1 MLASRQP
8 AGVIR
13 MSGTFFMT
21 MTLILEQTFNGL
33 QAGVT
38 LFLVAAGLT
47 LILGIMDFVFLAHGA
62 QVMIGAYAAAAITGA
77 TGNFYLG
84 LLLAIPVTFASGY
97 LLEFLII
104 RHLYQR
110 DHMEQVLATFG
121 LILFFNEVIRIG
133 FGPAALYSDLPPSLS
148 GFVEILPDTP
158 YPAYRFAVILAG
170 LVLALAIHLFVSRTR
185 VGAMVRAGAN
195 NPMMTAALGINI
207 KILFR
212 LIFAT
217 GACFAGVA
225 GMLLG
230 PLTSVQPGMGEPL
243 LILSLVVIIIGGI
256 GSVRGAFI
264 AAIIVG
270 LVDTLG
276 RVFLPALLRLVIDQA
291 AADGA
296 GPALA
301 SMLVY
306 ILMALVLIFR
316 PTGLF
321 PAKGS

>member
-1 MLASRQP
+1 
-8 AGVIR
+8 
-13 MSGTFFMT
+13 MT
-21 MTLILEQTFNGL
+21 LTLILEQAFNGL

-47 LILGIMDFVFLAHGA
+47 LILGIMDVVFLAHGA
-62 QVMIGAYAAAAITGA
+62 QVMIGAYAAAAITAA
-77 TGNFYLG
+77 TGNFYIG
-84 LLLAIPVTFASGY
+84 LLLAVPVTFASGY
-97 LLEFLII
+97 LLEFLLI
-104 RHLYQR
+104 RHLYRR

-121 LILFFNEVIRIG
+121 LILFFNELIRIG

-148 GFVEILPDTP
+148 GFVEILPGTP
-158 YPAYRFAVILAG
+158 YPVYRLGVILVG
-170 LVLALAIHLFVSRTR
+170 LACAVAIHMFVSRTR
-185 VGAMVRAGAN
+185 IGAMVRAGAN
-195 NPMMTAALGINI
+195 NPEMTAALGINI

-225 GMLLG
+225 GMMLG
-230 PLTSVQPGMGEPL
+230 PITAVQPGMGEPL

-276 RVFLPALLRLVIDQA
+276 RVFLPAMLRLVFDQA
-291 AADGA
+291 TADGA
-296 GPALA
+296 GPAVA

-306 ILMALVLIFR
+306 IVMAVVLIFR

-321 PAKGS
+321 TAKG

>member
-1 MLASRQP
+1 M
-8 AGVIR
+8 
-13 MSGTFFMT
+13 TF
-21 MTLILEQTFNGL
+21 TLILEQTFNGL

-47 LILGIMDFVFLAHGA
+47 LILGIMDFVFLAHGS
-62 QVMIGAYAAAAITGA
+62 QVMIGAYAAAAITLA

-84 LLLAIPVTFASGY
+84 VLLAIPVTFASGY
-97 LLEFLII
+97 LVEYLII
-104 RHLYQR
+104 RHLYRR

-121 LILFFNEVIRIG
+121 LILFFNEAIRVS
-133 FGPAALYSDLPPSLS
+133 FGPAALFSDLPPSLS
-148 GFVEILPDTP
+148 GFGEILPATP
-158 YPAYRFAVILAG
+158 YPAYRLGVIIVGLLCAVG
-170 LVLALAIHLFVSRTR
+170 IHLLVSRTR
-185 VGAMVRAGAN
+185 IGAMVRAGAN
-195 NPMMTAALGINI
+195 NPEMTAALGINI

-212 LIFAT
+212 FIFAT
-217 GACFAGVA
+217 GACLAGVA
-225 GMLLG
+225 GMMLG
-230 PLTSVQPGMGEPL
+230 PLTAVQPGMGEPL

-256 GSVRGAFI
+256 GSVRGAFV

-276 RVFLPALLRLVIDQA
+276 RVFLPAILRLFVEQA
-291 AADGA
+291 TADGA

-306 ILMALVLIFR
+306 ILMAVVLIFR

-321 PAKGS
+321 PAKG

>member
-1 MLASRQP
+1 
-8 AGVIR
+8 
-13 MSGTFFMT
+13 MT
-21 MTLILEQTFNGL
+21 LTLILEQAFNGL

-47 LILGIMDFVFLAHGA
+47 LILGIMDVVFLAHGA
-62 QVMIGAYAAAAITGA
+62 QVMIGAYAAAAITAA
-77 TGNFYLG
+77 TGNFYIG
-84 LLLAIPVTFASGY
+84 LLLAVPVTFASGY
-97 LLEFLII
+97 LLEFLLI
-104 RHLYQR
+104 RHLYRR

-121 LILFFNEVIRIG
+121 LILFFNELIRIG

-148 GFVEILPDTP
+148 GFVEILPGTP
-158 YPAYRFAVILAG
+158 YPVYRLGVILVG
-170 LVLALAIHLFVSRTR
+170 LACAVAIHMFVSRTR
-185 VGAMVRAGAN
+185 IGAMVRAGAN
-195 NPMMTAALGINI
+195 NPEMTAALGINI

-225 GMLLG
+225 GMMLG
-230 PLTSVQPGMGEPL
+230 PITAVQPGMGEPL

-276 RVFLPALLRLVIDQA
+276 RVFLPAMLRLVFDQA
-291 AADGA
+291 TADGA
-296 GPALA
+296 GPAVT

-306 ILMALVLIFR
+306 IVMAVVLIFR

-321 PAKGS
+321 PAKG

>member
-1 MLASRQP
+1 M
-8 AGVIR
+8 
-13 MSGTFFMT
+13 TF
-21 MTLILEQTFNGL
+21 TLILEQTFNGL

-47 LILGIMDFVFLAHGA
+47 LILGIMDFVFLAHGS
-62 QVMIGAYAAAAITGA
+62 QVMIGAYAAAAITLA

-84 LLLAIPVTFASGY
+84 ILLAVPVTFASGY
-97 LLEFLII
+97 LLEYLII
-104 RHLYQR
+104 RRLYQR

-121 LILFFNEVIRIG
+121 LILFFNEAIRVS
-133 FGPAALYSDLPPSLS
+133 FGPAALFSDLPPSLS
-148 GFVEILPDTP
+148 GFVEILPETP
-158 YPAYRFAVILAG
+158 YPAYRLGVIIVGLLCAVG
-170 LVLALAIHLFVSRTR
+170 IHLLVSRTR
-185 VGAMVRAGAN
+185 IGAMVRAGAN
-195 NPMMTAALGINI
+195 NPEMTAALGINI

-212 LIFAT
+212 FIFAT
-217 GACFAGVA
+217 GACLAGVA
-225 GMLLG
+225 GMMLG
-230 PLTSVQPGMGEPL
+230 PLTAVQPGMGEPL

-256 GSVRGAFI
+256 GSVRGAFV

-276 RVFLPALLRLVIDQA
+276 RVFLPAILRLFVEQA
-291 AADGA
+291 TADGA

-306 ILMALVLIFR
+306 ILMAVVLIFR

-321 PAKGS
+321 PAKG

>member
-1 MLASRQP
+1 
-8 AGVIR
+8 
-13 MSGTFFMT
+13 MT
-21 MTLILEQTFNGL
+21 MTLILEQIFNGL

-62 QVMIGAYAAAAITGA
+62 QVMIGAYAAAVITSV

-97 LLEFLII
+97 LLELVII

-121 LILFFNEVIRIG
+121 LILFFNELIRIG

-158 YPAYRFAVILAG
+158 YPVYRLAVILAG
-170 LVLALAIHLFVSRTR
+170 LVLALAIYLFVSRTR

-195 NPMMTAALGINI
+195 NPAMTAALGINT

-256 GSVRGAFI
+256 GSVRGAFV

-276 RVFLPALLRLVIDQA
+276 RVFLPALLRLIIDQA

-306 ILMALVLIFR
+306 ILMAMVLIFR

-321 PAKGS
+321 SARGS

>member
-1 MLASRQP
+1 
-8 AGVIR
+8 
-13 MSGTFFMT
+13 MT
-21 MTLILEQTFNGL
+21 LTLILEQAFNGL
-33 QAGVT
+33 QAGVA

-47 LILGIMDFVFLAHGA
+47 LILGIMDVVFLAHGA
-62 QVMIGAYAAAAITGA
+62 QVMIGAYAAAAITAA
-77 TGNFYLG
+77 TGNFYIG
-84 LLLAIPVTFASGY
+84 LLLAVPVTFASGY
-97 LLEFLII
+97 LLEFLLI
-104 RHLYQR
+104 RHLYRR

-121 LILFFNEVIRIG
+121 LILFFNELIRIG

-148 GFVEILPDTP
+148 GFVEILPGTP
-158 YPAYRFAVILAG
+158 YPVYRLGVILVG
-170 LVLALAIHLFVSRTR
+170 LACAVAIHMFVSRTR
-185 VGAMVRAGAN
+185 IGAMVRAGAN
-195 NPMMTAALGINI
+195 NPEMTAALGINI

-225 GMLLG
+225 GMMLG
-230 PLTSVQPGMGEPL
+230 PITAVQPGMGEPL

-276 RVFLPALLRLVIDQA
+276 RVFLPAMLRLVVDQA
-291 AADGA
+291 TADGA
-296 GPALA
+296 GPAVA

-306 ILMALVLIFR
+306 IVMAVVLIFR

-321 PAKGS
+321 PAKG

>member
-1 MLASRQP
+1 M
-8 AGVIR
+8 
-13 MSGTFFMT
+13 TF
-21 MTLILEQTFNGL
+21 TLILEQTFNGL

-47 LILGIMDFVFLAHGA
+47 LILGIMDFVFLAHGS
-62 QVMIGAYAAAAITGA
+62 QVMIGAYAAAAITLA

-84 LLLAIPVTFASGY
+84 VLLAIPVTFASGY
-97 LLEFLII
+97 LLEYLII
-104 RHLYQR
+104 RHLYRR

-121 LILFFNEVIRIG
+121 LILFFNEAIRVS
-133 FGPAALYSDLPPSLS
+133 FGPAALFSDLPPSLS
-148 GFVEILPDTP
+148 GFVEILPETP
-158 YPAYRFAVILAG
+158 YPAYRLGVIIVGLLCAVG
-170 LVLALAIHLFVSRTR
+170 IHLLVSRTR
-185 VGAMVRAGAN
+185 IGAMVRAGAN
-195 NPMMTAALGINI
+195 NPEMTAALGINI

-212 LIFAT
+212 FIFAT
-217 GACFAGVA
+217 GACLAGVA
-225 GMLLG
+225 GMMLG
-230 PLTSVQPGMGEPL
+230 PLTAVQPGMGEPL

-256 GSVRGAFI
+256 GSVRGAFV

-276 RVFLPALLRLVIDQA
+276 RVFLPAILRLFVEQA
-291 AADGA
+291 TADGA

-306 ILMALVLIFR
+306 ILMAVVLIFR

-321 PAKGS
+321 PAKG

>member
-1 MLASRQP
+1 
-8 AGVIR
+8 
-13 MSGTFFMT
+13 MT

-158 YPAYRFAVILAG
+158 YPAYRLAVILAG

-306 ILMALVLIFR
+306 ILMAMVLIFR

>member
-1 MLASRQP
+1 
-8 AGVIR
+8 
-13 MSGTFFMT
+13 MT
-21 MTLILEQTFNGL
+21 LTLILEQAFNGL

-47 LILGIMDFVFLAHGA
+47 LILGIMDVVFLAHGA
-62 QVMIGAYAAAAITGA
+62 QVMIGAYAAAAITAA
-77 TGNFYLG
+77 TGNFYIG
-84 LLLAIPVTFASGY
+84 LFLAVPVTFASGY
-97 LLEFLII
+97 LLEFLLI
-104 RHLYQR
+104 RHLYRR

-121 LILFFNEVIRIG
+121 LILFFNELIRIG

-148 GFVEILPDTP
+148 GFVEILPGTP
-158 YPAYRFAVILAG
+158 YPVYRLGVILVG
-170 LVLALAIHLFVSRTR
+170 LACAVAIHMFVSRTR
-185 VGAMVRAGAN
+185 IGAMVRAGAN
-195 NPMMTAALGINI
+195 NPEMTAALGINI

-225 GMLLG
+225 GMMLG
-230 PLTSVQPGMGEPL
+230 PITAVQPGMGEPL

-276 RVFLPALLRLVIDQA
+276 RVFLPAMLRLVVDQA
-291 AADGA
+291 TADGA
-296 GPALA
+296 GPAVA

-306 ILMALVLIFR
+306 IVMAVVLIFR

-321 PAKGS
+321 PAKG

>member
-1 MLASRQP
+1 
-8 AGVIR
+8 
-13 MSGTFFMT
+13 MT
-21 MTLILEQTFNGL
+21 LTLILEQAFNGL

-47 LILGIMDFVFLAHGA
+47 LILGIMDVVFLAHGA
-62 QVMIGAYAAAAITGA
+62 QVMIGAYAAAAITAA
-77 TGNFYLG
+77 TGNFYIG
-84 LLLAIPVTFASGY
+84 LLLAVPVTFASGY
-97 LLEFLII
+97 LLEFLLI
-104 RHLYQR
+104 RHLYRR

-121 LILFFNEVIRIG
+121 LILFFNELIRIG

-148 GFVEILPDTP
+148 GFVEILPGTP
-158 YPAYRFAVILAG
+158 YPVYRLGVILVG
-170 LVLALAIHLFVSRTR
+170 LACAVAIHMFVSRTR
-185 VGAMVRAGAN
+185 IGAMVRAGAN
-195 NPMMTAALGINI
+195 NPEMTAALGINI

-225 GMLLG
+225 GMMLG
-230 PLTSVQPGMGEPL
+230 PITAVQPGMGEPL

-270 LVDTLG
+270 LIDTLG
-276 RVFLPALLRLVIDQA
+276 RVFLPAMLRLVVDQA
-291 AADGA
+291 TADGA
-296 GPALA
+296 GPAVA

-306 ILMALVLIFR
+306 IVMAVVLIFR

-321 PAKGS
+321 PAKG

>member
-1 MLASRQP
+1 
-8 AGVIR
+8 
-13 MSGTFFMT
+13 MT

-62 QVMIGAYAAAAITGA
+62 QVMIGAYAAAAITSV

-97 LLEFLII
+97 LLEVLII

-121 LILFFNEVIRIG
+121 LILFFNELIRIG

-158 YPAYRFAVILAG
+158 YPAYRLAVILAG

-195 NPMMTAALGINI
+195 NPAMTAALGINI

-276 RVFLPALLRLVIDQA
+276 RVFLPALLRLIIDQA

-306 ILMALVLIFR
+306 ILMAMVLIFR

>member
-1 MLASRQP
+1 
-8 AGVIR
+8 
-13 MSGTFFMT
+13 MT
-21 MTLILEQTFNGL
+21 LTLILEQAFNGL

-47 LILGIMDFVFLAHGA
+47 LILGIMDVVFLAHGA
-62 QVMIGAYAAAAITGA
+62 QVMIGAYAAAAITAA
-77 TGNFYLG
+77 TGNFYIG
-84 LLLAIPVTFASGY
+84 LLLAVPVTFASGY
-97 LLEFLII
+97 VLEFLLI
-104 RHLYQR
+104 RHLYRR

-121 LILFFNEVIRIG
+121 LILFFNELIRIG

-148 GFVEILPDTP
+148 GFVEILPGTP
-158 YPAYRFAVILAG
+158 YPVYRLGVILVG
-170 LVLALAIHLFVSRTR
+170 LACAIAIHMFVSRTR
-185 VGAMVRAGAN
+185 IGAMVRAGAN
-195 NPMMTAALGINI
+195 NPEMTAALGINI

-212 LIFAT
+212 FIFAA

-225 GMLLG
+225 GMMLG
-230 PLTSVQPGMGEPL
+230 PITAVQPGMGEPL

-276 RVFLPALLRLVIDQA
+276 RVFLPAMLRLVVDQA
-291 AADGA
+291 TADGA
-296 GPALA
+296 GPAVA

-306 ILMALVLIFR
+306 ILMAVVLIFR

-321 PAKGS
+321 PAKG

>member
-1 MLASRQP
+1 
-8 AGVIR
+8 
-13 MSGTFFMT
+13 MT
-21 MTLILEQTFNGL
+21 LTLILEQAFNGL

-47 LILGIMDFVFLAHGA
+47 LILGIMDVVFLAHGA
-62 QVMIGAYAAAAITGA
+62 QVMIGAYAAAAITAA
-77 TGNFYLG
+77 TGNFYIG
-84 LLLAIPVTFASGY
+84 LLLAVPVTFASGY
-97 LLEFLII
+97 LLEFLLI
-104 RHLYQR
+104 RHLYRR

-121 LILFFNEVIRIG
+121 LILFFNELIRIG

-148 GFVEILPDTP
+148 GFVEILPGTP
-158 YPAYRFAVILAG
+158 YPVYRLGVILVG
-170 LVLALAIHLFVSRTR
+170 LACAVAIHMFVSRTR
-185 VGAMVRAGAN
+185 IGAMVRAGAN
-195 NPMMTAALGINI
+195 NPEMTAALGINI

-225 GMLLG
+225 GMMLG
-230 PLTSVQPGMGEPL
+230 PITAVQPGMGEPL
-243 LILSLVVIIIGGI
+243 LIQSLVVIIIGGI

-276 RVFLPALLRLVIDQA
+276 RVFLPAMLRLVFDQA
-291 AADGA
+291 TADGA
-296 GPALA
+296 GPAVA

-306 ILMALVLIFR
+306 IVMAVVLIFR

-321 PAKGS
+321 LAKG

>member
-1 MLASRQP
+1 
-8 AGVIR
+8 
-13 MSGTFFMT
+13 MT
-21 MTLILEQTFNGL
+21 LTLILEQAFNGL

-47 LILGIMDFVFLAHGA
+47 LILGIMDVVFLAHGA
-62 QVMIGAYAAAAITGA
+62 QVMIGAYAAAAITAA
-77 TGNFYLG
+77 TGNFYIG
-84 LLLAIPVTFASGY
+84 LSLAVPVTFASGY
-97 LLEFLII
+97 LLEFLLI
-104 RHLYQR
+104 RHLYRR

-121 LILFFNEVIRIG
+121 LILFFNELIRIG

-148 GFVEILPDTP
+148 GFVEILPGTP
-158 YPAYRFAVILAG
+158 YPVYRLGVILVG
-170 LVLALAIHLFVSRTR
+170 LACAVAIHMFVSRTR
-185 VGAMVRAGAN
+185 IGAMVRAGAN
-195 NPMMTAALGINI
+195 NPEMTAALGINI

-217 GACFAGVA
+217 GGCFAGVA
-225 GMLLG
+225 GMMLG
-230 PLTSVQPGMGEPL
+230 PITAVQPGMGEPL

-276 RVFLPALLRLVIDQA
+276 RVFLPAMLRLVVDQA
-291 AADGA
+291 TADGA
-296 GPALA
+296 GPAVA

-306 ILMALVLIFR
+306 IVMAVVLIFR

-321 PAKGS
+321 PAKG

>member
-1 MLASRQP
+1 
-8 AGVIR
+8 
-13 MSGTFFMT
+13 MT
-21 MTLILEQTFNGL
+21 LTLILEQAFNGL

-47 LILGIMDFVFLAHGA
+47 LILGIMDVVFLAHGA
-62 QVMIGAYAAAAITGA
+62 QVMIGAYAAAAITAA

-84 LLLAIPVTFASGY
+84 FLLAIPLTFASGY
-97 LLEFLII
+97 LLEFLLI
-104 RHLYQR
+104 RHLYRR

-121 LILFFNEVIRIG
+121 LILFFNELIRIG

-148 GFVEILPDTP
+148 GFVEILPGTP
-158 YPAYRFAVILAG
+158 YPVYRLGVILVG
-170 LVLALAIHLFVSRTR
+170 LACAVAIHMFVSRTR
-185 VGAMVRAGAN
+185 IGAMVRAGAN
-195 NPMMTAALGINI
+195 NPEMTAALGINI

-225 GMLLG
+225 GMMLG
-230 PLTSVQPGMGEPL
+230 PITAVQPGMGEPL

-276 RVFLPALLRLVIDQA
+276 RVFLPAMLRLVVDQA
-291 AADGA
+291 TADGA
-296 GPALA
+296 GPAVA

-306 ILMALVLIFR
+306 IVMAVVLIFR

-321 PAKGS
+321 PAKG

>member
-1 MLASRQP
+1 
-8 AGVIR
+8 
-13 MSGTFFMT
+13 MT
-21 MTLILEQTFNGL
+21 MTLILEQIFNGL

-62 QVMIGAYAAAAITGA
+62 QVMIGAYAAAVITSV

-97 LLEFLII
+97 LLELVII

-121 LILFFNEVIRIG
+121 LILFFNELIRIG

-158 YPAYRFAVILAG
+158 YPAYRLAVILAG
-170 LVLALAIHLFVSRTR
+170 LVLALAIYLFVSRTR

-195 NPMMTAALGINI
+195 NPAMTAALGINT

-256 GSVRGAFI
+256 GSVRGAFV

-276 RVFLPALLRLVIDQA
+276 RVFLPALLRLIIDQA

-306 ILMALVLIFR
+306 ILMAMVLIFR

-321 PAKGS
+321 SARGS

>member
-1 MLASRQP
+1 M
-8 AGVIR
+8 
-13 MSGTFFMT
+13 TF
-21 MTLILEQTFNGL
+21 TLILEQVFNGL

-47 LILGIMDFVFLAHGA
+47 LILGIMDVVFLAHGA
-62 QVMIGAYAAAAITGA
+62 QVMIGAYAAAAITA
-77 TGNFYLG
+77 ASGNFYFG
-84 LLLAIPVTFASGY
+84 VFLAIPLTFASGY
-97 LLEFLII
+97 LLEYLLI

-121 LILFFNEVIRIG
+121 LILFFNELIRIG

-148 GFVEILPDTP
+148 GFVEILPGTP
-158 YPAYRFAVILAG
+158 YPLYRIGVIAIGLACAV
-170 LVLALAIHLFVSRTR
+170 AIHLLVSRTR
-185 VGAMVRAGAN
+185 LGAMVRAGAN
-195 NPMMTAALGINI
+195 NPEMTAALGINI
-207 KILFR
+207 RILFR

-217 GACFAGVA
+217 GACFAGLA
-225 GMLLG
+225 GMMLG
-230 PLTSVQPGMGEPL
+230 PLTAVQPGMGEPL

-256 GSVRGAFI
+256 GSVRGAFV
-264 AAIIVG
+264 AALIIG

-276 RVFLPALLRLVIDQA
+276 RVFLPAVLRLVFDQST
-291 AADGA
+291 ADGA

-306 ILMALVLIFR
+306 ILMAVVLVFR

-321 PAKGS
+321 SARG

>member
-1 MLASRQP
+1 
-8 AGVIR
+8 
-13 MSGTFFMT
+13 MT
-21 MTLILEQTFNGL
+21 LTLILEQAFNGL

-47 LILGIMDFVFLAHGA
+47 LILGIMDVVFLAHGA
-62 QVMIGAYAAAAITGA
+62 QVMIGAYAAAAITAA
-77 TGNFYLG
+77 TGNFYIG
-84 LLLAIPVTFASGY
+84 LLLAVPVTFASGY
-97 LLEFLII
+97 LLEFLLI
-104 RHLYQR
+104 RHLYRR

-121 LILFFNEVIRIG
+121 LILFFNELIRIG

-148 GFVEILPDTP
+148 GFVEILPGTP
-158 YPAYRFAVILAG
+158 YPVYRLGVILVG
-170 LVLALAIHLFVSRTR
+170 LACAVAIHMFVSRTR
-185 VGAMVRAGAN
+185 IGAMVRAGAN
-195 NPMMTAALGINI
+195 NPEMTAALGINI

-225 GMLLG
+225 GMMLG
-230 PLTSVQPGMGEPL
+230 PITAVQPGMGEPL

-276 RVFLPALLRLVIDQA
+276 RVFLPAMLRLVFDQA
-291 AADGA
+291 TADGA
-296 GPALA
+296 GPAVA

-306 ILMALVLIFR
+306 IVMAVVLIFR

-321 PAKGS
+321 LAKG

>member
-1 MLASRQP
+1 
-8 AGVIR
+8 
-13 MSGTFFMT
+13 MT
-21 MTLILEQTFNGL
+21 LTLILEQAFNGL

-47 LILGIMDFVFLAHGA
+47 LILGIMDVVFLAHGA
-62 QVMIGAYAAAAITGA
+62 QVMIGAYAAAAIAAA

-84 LLLAIPVTFASGY
+84 FLLAIPLTFASGY
-97 LLEFLII
+97 LLEFLLI
-104 RHLYQR
+104 RHLYRR

-121 LILFFNEVIRIG
+121 LILFFNELIRIG

-148 GFVEILPDTP
+148 GFVEILPGTP
-158 YPAYRFAVILAG
+158 YPVYRLGVILVG
-170 LVLALAIHLFVSRTR
+170 LACAVAIHMFVSRTR
-185 VGAMVRAGAN
+185 IGAMVRAGAN
-195 NPMMTAALGINI
+195 NPEMTAALGINI

-225 GMLLG
+225 GMMLG
-230 PLTSVQPGMGEPL
+230 PITAVQPGMGEPL

-276 RVFLPALLRLVIDQA
+276 RVFLPAMLRLVVDQA
-291 AADGA
+291 TADGA
-296 GPALA
+296 GPAVA

-306 ILMALVLIFR
+306 IVMAVVLIFR

-321 PAKGS
+321 PAKG